1 MPQRKTVF
9 ADILRKP
16 AQTEEAASAT
26 GGTKKPKVNKATDPG
41 YMKLTAYIPR
51 DLHFQIKAAMIEDE
65 EIDQSAYLERWLR
78 EKLRD
83 RQSATASKRSRA
95 TV

>member
-1 MPQRKTVF
+1 
-9 ADILRKP
+9 
-16 AQTEEAASAT
+16 
-26 GGTKKPKVNKATDPG
+26 
-41 YMKLTAYIPR
+41 MKLTAYIPR

>member
-16 AQTEEAASAT
+16 AQTEEASTSGA
-26 GGTKKPKVNKATDPG
+26 KKPKTNKATDPG